1 MRQLV
6 VKESK
11 WLSPSLCGN
20 CTVLEDGKDH
30 EIETFDLSGDDVL
43 VEIYNGKDRDM
54 VRDMMAEEQFK
65 KFCMAYTAGYIVQ
78 NFFPNCVLALRNN
91 ERDPLNSD
99 IVINLSRRE
108 KNKNKLVTYPSHSVY
123 QLVLNAER
131 VFEHWTLI
139 AKRRFLNKLI

>member
-78 NFFPNCVLALRNN
+78 NFFRNCVLALRNN

-131 VFEHWTLI
+131 VFEH
-139 AKRRFLNKLI
+139 